1 MRGPV
6 GGEEIDIHNAFA
18 ASLEDEEL
26 FFCVILNDSEESWCK
41 ILRCRSG

>member
-26 FFCVILNDSEESWCK
+26 FFCVIAMNPNCN
-41 ILRCRSG
+41 RG